1 MRGVDTVTPPM
12 AEPTIT
18 TDIPW
23 GTILGI
29 IGAAFTSYG
38 ALLALLMRKLFKATQ
53 ENTNQKFSNLIEKLS
68 QEHEL
73 VLESNRRMDQYF
85 SAHERL
91 RDKWEAFLRDYLKID
106 STRGQKI
113 DALFRVVDQMQE
125 VLRDVRPAMKQKI
138 EEAFTHSLDALK
150 LYVRELLAQEK
161 RDV

>member
-1 MRGVDTVTPPM
+1 MTPDP
-12 AEPTIT
+12 AAVVEV
-18 TDIPW
+18 PW
-23 GTILGI
+23 GTILGVV
-29 IGAAFTSYG
+29 GGAFTAYG
-38 ALLALLMRKLFKATQ
+38 TLLALLVRQLFKASQ
-53 ENTNQKFSNLIEKLS
+53 KNTNEKFANLQEKIT

-73 VLESNRRMDQYF
+73 VLKLDKRVDQYF

-125 VLRDVRPAMKQKI
+125 ILRDVRPAMKQKI
-138 EEAFTHSLDALK
+138 EESFTHSLDALK

-161 RDV
+161 RHG

>member
-1 MRGVDTVTPPM
+1 MTPPIDP
-12 AEPTIT
+12 ATVA
-18 TDIPW
+18 DIPW
-23 GTILGI
+23 GTILSVVG
-29 IGAAFTSYG
+29 GAFTAYG

-53 ENTNQKFSNLIEKLS
+53 ENANQKFSNLIEKLV

-73 VLESNRRMDQYF
+73 VLELSKKVDQYF

-91 RDKWEAFLRDYLKID
+91 RDKWEEFLRDYLKID

-113 DALFRVVDQMQE
+113 DVLFHVVDQMQE

-138 EEAFTHSLDALK
+138 EESFTHSLDALK

-161 RDV
+161 RNA